1 MLVKRVM
8 FVFYNKGFG
17 LESVNLLKNTHK
29 IFMRTRQCSV
39 TVQPTGFE
47 HSNLG
52 FHPTDFQVCRPEK
65 ITFILLGC
73 GFEAMIHVRNCVLYH
88 SC

>member
-8 FVFYNKGFG
+8 FVFYNKGFD
-17 LESVNLLKNTHK
+17 LELVKLLKIHTK
-29 IFMRTRQCSV
+29 FFIRTRQCSV

-52 FHPTDFQVCRPEK
+52 FHPTDFQVCRPK
-65 ITFILLGC
+65 KLLL
-73 GFEAMIHVRNCVLYH
+73 FSWAVVLKR
-88 SC
+88 